1 MAAQQ
6 FITVATFI
14 DKVSADIVAER
25 LIAAGIPAAVLGASS
40 QLPSLAITRRSRSK
54 STWKITSG
62 PRACSQRTKAPSKSL
77 LQTA

>member
-40 QLPSLAITRRSRSK
+40 QLPSLGYYAPIEVK
-54 STWKITSG
+54 VNVEDYK
-62 PRACSQRTKAPSKSL
+62 RAKSL
-77 LQTA
+77 LAADESAE